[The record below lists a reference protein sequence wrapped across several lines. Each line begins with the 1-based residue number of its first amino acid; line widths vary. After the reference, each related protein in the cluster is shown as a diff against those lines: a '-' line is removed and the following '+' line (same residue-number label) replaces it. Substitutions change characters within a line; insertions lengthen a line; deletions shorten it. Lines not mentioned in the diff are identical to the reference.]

1 MKIAVDCRYIGKSG
15 IGRVC
20 EGILDAF
27 DYSEND
33 FFLIGKKALLEKY
46 SHAKIIEDNS
56 EPYSVKGLFTFDK
69 SLNRLCDVMLIPN
82 FLIPFG
88 VRIPVYTVMH
98 DLAFLDVKETTR
110 GIIDRTIKKTLLKRC
125 MKKSEKVFC
134 VSEFTRSRC
143 RYYYKKKADKCIV
156 NYNGISDSV
165 FEYAR
170 SHQHRAKDNTIVF
183 VGNVKPHKGLK
194 TLLAAFNGTQNGAV
208 LKIIGEKDTFL
219 TGLSLDEAAYR
230 NVVFTGKMQ
239 DEELFSEI
247 QRARYLVLP
256 SKYEGFGLPPLE
268 ALCLGT
274 QPIVSDIP
282 VFREVYAGLPV
293 IYFSDENDLAQKLA
307 QAPSEINCLKEIKA
321 RYSFQNCTDTLIKTL
336 KNDMKQGCQDGR

>member
-20 EGILDAF
+20 EGILNNL
-27 DYSEND
+27 DYDKDEYY
-33 FFLIGKKALLEKY
+33 LIGKYENLKKY
-46 SHAKIIEDNS
+46 GKAKIINDDT
-56 EPYSVKGLFTFDK
+56 EPYSVRGLFSFEK
-69 SLNRLCDVMLIPN
+69 ECNHVCDALLIPN

-110 GIIDRTIKKTLLKRC
+110 GILDRTIKKTLLKRC

-156 NYNGISDSV
+156 NYNGISDNV

-170 SHQHRAKDNTIVF
+170 SHQRRAKDNTIVF

-194 TLLAAFNGTQNGAV
+194 TLLAAFNGAQSGAV

-219 TGLSLDEAAYR
+219 TGLSLDEASYR
-230 NVVFTGKMQ
+230 NVVFTGKMK
-239 DEELFSEI
+239 DEELFEQI
-247 QRARYLVLP
+247 QAARFLVLP

-274 QPIVSDIP
+274 QAIVSDIE
-282 VFREVYAGLPV
+282 VFREIYQGLPV
-293 IYFSDENDLAQKLA
+293 IYFSDVNDLMRKLL
-307 QAPSEINCLKEIKA
+307 QAPSSINCLNEIEA
-321 RYSFQNCTDTLIKTL
+321 RYNYKNCTDTIIKNL
-336 KNDMKQGCQDGR
+336 KNSNKKGHHDGR

>member
-27 DYSEND
+27 DYSENK
-33 FFLIGKKALLEKY
+33 FYLIGKKALLEKY
-46 SHAKIIEDNS
+46 SQATIVEDDS
-56 EPYSVKGLFTFDK
+56 EPYSAKGLFAFDK
-69 SLNRLCDVMLIPN
+69 SLNKICDAMLIPN

-88 VRIPVYTVMH
+88 IKIPVFTIMH

-110 GIIDRTIKKTLLKRC
+110 GLFDKTVKKYLLKRC
-125 MKKSEKVFC
+125 MKKSKGISC
-134 VSEFTRSRC
+134 VSLFTLERC
-143 RYYYKKKADKCIV
+143 KHYYGRLADKCFV
-156 NYNGISDSV
+156 NYNGISQGV

-170 SHQHRAKDNTIVF
+170 SHSVSKKRTNIVF

-194 TLLAAFNGTQNGAV
+194 ILLAAFSNVKDGST
-208 LKIIGEKDTFL
+208 LKIIGEKDHFL
-219 TGLSLDEAAYR
+219 TGLELDESAYR
-230 NVVFTGKMQ
+230 NVIFTGKLEN
-239 DEELFSEI
+239 DALCSEI
-247 QRARYLVLP
+247 QQAKYLVLP

-282 VFREVYAGLPV
+282 VFREVYEGLPV
-293 IYFSDENDLAQKLA
+293 EFFSDENDLAQKLVRE
-307 QAPSEINCLKEIKA
+307 PTPVNCLEEIEARYHFKDCADKLIKA
-321 RYSFQNCTDTLIKTL
+321 L
-336 KNDMKQGCQDGR
+336 KNGIK